1 MNFLTPRE
9 KDTCTYTGVFG
20 VLFSL
25 TCLVQHF
32 MYTNPHWITAAFV
45 VVYLYSIFS
54 FSLLTAQRHPAPF
67 MLIIDACLLLVAA
80 VLLIKNGIFSLVV
93 VLTFIYTG
101 VIAVFSY
108 MFEFSLKFKQQL
120 AARREEKALWEGKI

>member
-1 MNFLTPRE
+1 
-9 KDTCTYTGVFG
+9 
-20 VLFSL
+20 
-25 TCLVQHF
+25 
-32 MYTNPHWITAAFV
+32 
-45 VVYLYSIFS
+45 
-54 FSLLTAQRHPAPF
+54 

-101 VIAVFSY
+101 VIAVLSY

>member
-1 MNFLTPRE
+1 MDFLTPRE

-20 VLFSL
+20 LLFSL

-32 MYTNPHWITAAFV
+32 TYTNPHWITAVFA

-67 MLIIDACLLLVAA
+67 LLIIAACLLLAAA
-80 VLLIKNGIFSLVV
+80 VLLLRNGIFSLVV
-93 VLTFIYTG
+93 VLTFIYTA
-101 VIAVFSY
+101 VIAVLTY
-108 MFEFSLKFKQQL
+108 MFQFSLKFKQQL
-120 AARREEKALWEGKI
+120 AARREEKAIWEGKI